1 MALEVKVK
9 IGGDGTG
16 FKAAL
21 DKARDQAKGFGTT
34 LASGVLTKF
43 GSAALSIIPTIADKV
58 LSIFDPSKLFERI
71 EQVVQRAK
79 EIKIGSIRTGL
90 DIETFQRVD
99 NVMESVG
106 LTAHSAAAAIDRLA
120 KAQDEVNNGSVEFT
134 RDTAKIA
141 EAFAVLGV
149 SIADVK
155 SKSPQELFMQL
166 GFALQSAANSGK
178 LTGEQLAAIR
188 TVLGRAGGELIP
200 AFAKGLDTG
209 TAADLANFS
218 EKEVKNI
225 SELGEKWKLAKAILD
240 EAYGSGLARRATD
253 SKEPISMAFG
263 IGGWLASTFLGDV
276 MNSTR
281 TDLTDEQRAKS
292 AADAK
297 RVADRKAQRDLATA
311 EAHNVQQIEAQ
322 TAEMQ
327 RKWARDKM
335 TADEKRLDLAR
346 QIAEVEDEAL
356 LARVGN
362 DLAAAAFLDQKAAQL
377 RHEADN
383 IKDTKSTTATQ
394 RDPVDRLARIGL
406 FASHGSNPILSHNQE
421 QARHLATLVAQGQLQ
436 ARQLA
441 QNLAELQRMSAALN
455 VRL

>member
-209 TAADLANFS
+209 TAADLTNLS

-240 EAYGSGLARRATD
+240 EAYGSGLARRVAD
-253 SKEPISMAFG
+253 SKALTGIAFG
-263 IGGWLASTFLGDV
+263 IGGTFLGDV

-406 FASHGSNPILSHNQE
+406 FASHGSNPIFARNQE

-441 QNLAELQRMSAALN
+441 QNRAELQRMSAALN
-455 VRL
+455 TRL